1 MKVVIADAS
10 CLILFTNLQRL
21 YVLEGLFGG
30 LWITSVVRAE
40 YRLTLPNFIEVRDPS
55 DTEQLSALSL
65 QLDPGEATSIAL
77 AAETANSKLIIDEK
91 KGRRVAIEM
100 GLDVT
105 GTVGVLL
112 EAARADIITLDRELA
127 DSLDHYGFH
136 LSHELR
142 EMLLSDA

>member
-1 MKVVIADAS
+1 M
-10 CLILFTNLQRL
+10 
-21 YVLEGLFGG
+21 
-30 LWITSVVRAE
+30 
-40 YRLTLPNFIEVRDPS
+40 
-55 DTEQLSALSL
+55 
-65 QLDPGEATSIAL
+65 QLDPGEASSIAL

-112 EAARADIITLDRELA
+112 EASKADIITLDRELA

-136 LSHELR
+136 LSQELR
-142 EMLLSDA
+142 ELLLGNP